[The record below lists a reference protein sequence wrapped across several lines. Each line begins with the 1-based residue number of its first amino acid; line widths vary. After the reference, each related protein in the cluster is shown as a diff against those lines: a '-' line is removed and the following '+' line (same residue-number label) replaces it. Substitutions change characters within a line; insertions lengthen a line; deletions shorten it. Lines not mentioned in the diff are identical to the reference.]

1 MRFWFFVLIL
11 AVGLS
16 SIPLLTSNTYMRSAW
31 SLVQRSVTRRI
42 PSAKKI
48 PVVSTSRHLQPS
60 STTTH
65 QRTTMTDALPQQ
77 NPMPVLEKAGPADP
91 KKAEELPKLSA
102 DEFRQYNR
110 LAVMMDAYVSLFAS
124 PVCLAV
130 RPNSF
135 TQHNHFRHTWNM
147 IYRVASTGQRPAGV
161 SLRGLIQ
168 TGLQLCHHLTIHHT
182 IEEQH
187 IFPELS
193 TRMPGFKDDEILIG
207 QHEQIHEGL
216 EALEAYLRAC
226 QSGEKELRMEELKG
240 VMDGFGKVLW
250 EHLDE
255 EVRMLGAEN
264 VRKYWSLDEVRRME
278 W

>member
-1 MRFWFFVLIL
+1 
-11 AVGLS
+11 
-16 SIPLLTSNTYMRSAW
+16 
-31 SLVQRSVTRRI
+31 
-42 PSAKKI
+42 
-48 PVVSTSRHLQPS
+48 
-60 STTTH
+60 
-65 QRTTMTDALPQQ
+65 MTDALPQQ

-91 KKAEELPKLSA
+91 EKAEELPKLST

-110 LAVMMDAYVSLFAS
+110 LAVMMDAY
-124 PVCLAV
+124 
-130 RPNSF
+130 
-135 TQHNHFRHTWNM
+135 HNHFRHTWNM
-147 IYRVASTGQRPAGV
+147 LYCIASTGQRPAGV
-161 SLRGLIQ
+161 SLRGMIH
-168 TGLQLCHHLTIHHT
+168 TGLQLCHQLTIHHT

-193 TRMPGFKDDEILIG
+193 TRMPGFKDDEVLIG

-264 VRKYWSLDEVRRME
+264 VRRYWSLDDVRRME